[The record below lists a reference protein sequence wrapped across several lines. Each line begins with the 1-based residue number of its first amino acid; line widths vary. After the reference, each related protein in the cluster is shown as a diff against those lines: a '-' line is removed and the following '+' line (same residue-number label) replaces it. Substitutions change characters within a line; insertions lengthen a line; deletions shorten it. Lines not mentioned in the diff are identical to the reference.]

1 MKSTR
6 KLTLWQIKKK
16 KEERK
21 KNENRNII
29 LVNLVHINGMLTKR
43 KLTVMSE
50 EPVQPFK
57 HGTSKKF
64 LLCLLK
70 IDQRERQIYYWT
82 KKRIHKSQKL
92 FQPQYISHLLPLYG
106 SFLVLRVGAI
116 TKRSLRVWPWIWSL
130 RDNLSPWLKFW
141 GTFSFLGGQ
150 KFVHPSADAKG
161 FVFSA
166 GLLIGLGRKSQISRD
181 F

>member
-6 KLTLWQIKKK
+6 KLTFWQIKK

-106 SFLVLRVGAI
+106 SFLVLRVGII
-116 TKRSLRVWPWIWSL
+116 TKWSHTKDTDPVIL
-130 RDNLSPWLKFW
+130 LTMDRTVGGSCSGSPTSTNLDAICSSAMR
-141 GTFSFLGGQ
+141 TSSS
-150 KFVHPSADAKG
+150 VHWHAY
-161 FVFSA
+161 
-166 GLLIGLGRKSQISRD
+166 RR
-181 F
+181 